1 MDNFK
6 QNLKC
11 EGGNTKKLL
20 TYIKNNLD
28 MYVSIILKFV
38 NNYDSIFR
46 NYFNENSLKRLLRSA
61 SDGYNVEN
69 YGYNFAFQIN
79 ENKKLDI
86 KIIRG
91 EFDEDPERT
100 LEFLFQL
107 DLEGIKCVLQSDD
120 LNFPTPSITSEY
132 YIFKPINRE
141 FILKYKEEKNYYNG
155 PSSTNLFAYYF
166 GQEQLSKHL
175 KEKYSHFGLENVPNR
190 YIKYSNKSTN
200 KAEFSMNGSWRYI
213 FTIEGEK
220 NIVQFRINKDNN
232 GEIRIGRTITN
243 RDITKINEFIRKNG
257 YFIKGPD
264 DENKLK
270 SEYTDGKIL
279 FKSIKIYDIKDT
291 EMDFDWLS
299 NIIRFAKDNGIK
311 INEDQFKEWIKI
323 TENIQQ
329 I

>member
-1 MDNFK
+1 
-6 QNLKC
+6 
-11 EGGNTKKLL
+11 
-20 TYIKNNLD
+20 
-28 MYVSIILKFV
+28 
-38 NNYDSIFR
+38 
-46 NYFNENSLKRLLRSA
+46 
-61 SDGYNVEN
+61 
-69 YGYNFAFQIN
+69 
-79 ENKKLDI
+79 
-86 KIIRG
+86 
-91 EFDEDPERT
+91 
-100 LEFLFQL
+100 
-107 DLEGIKCVLQSDD
+107 
-120 LNFPTPSITSEY
+120 
-132 YIFKPINRE
+132 
-141 FILKYKEEKNYYNG
+141 
-155 PSSTNLFAYYF
+155 
-166 GQEQLSKHL
+166 
-175 KEKYSHFGLENVPNR
+175 
-190 YIKYSNKSTN
+190 
-200 KAEFSMNGSWRYI
+200 MNGSWRYI